1 MATGYQYRRVAEFL
15 IGVDIREDLSMSK
28 MMYLRKS
35 EENDFGFLNNLLAKL
50 RKRRKFIYMFT
61 IIISAGSTVAL
72 VLTPDNYTATAKVI
86 PVFGGFADGQA
97 GSVNPLAEE
106 FALAAKVGT
115 RMTMESMLYKELLEG
130 HRVTDSVLAHQYTDL
145 ERGIDG
151 NLFEVFETDDLYTV
165 RNKLRSMAT
174 FDLTMKTGVLSVEVV
189 SKTPKLSSQIANT
202 FVRQLDLYKQELDRT
217 MAARVGQ
224 YLQER
229 LEEAKNKLREA
240 EERETEFLTNNRN
253 YLKGDD
259 PQLKLETERLSREVF
274 FHRQLFL
281 TLMQYKANS
290 DMEREKSTPRLTV
303 IEWAEPPL
311 KKSGPNRATLL
322 ILMTIGAALFCIG
335 VVATRVAYEWYFPQ
349 TTRKELADSYGTI
362 GEDFGVVINRIKAP
376 FKASQK
382 AET

>member
-1 MATGYQYRRVAEFL
+1 
-15 IGVDIREDLSMSK
+15 MSK

-35 EENDFGFLNNLLAKL
+35 EENDFGFLNNLLVKL
-50 RKRRKFIYMFT
+50 RKRRKLIYVFT
-61 IIISAGSTVAL
+61 IIVSAGSAVAL

-106 FALAAKVGT
+106 FAIAARVGT

-130 HRVTDSVLAHQYTDL
+130 HRVMDSVLAHQYTDL
-145 ERGIDG
+145 EKGIDG

-165 RNKLRSMAT
+165 RNKLKSMAT
-174 FDLTMKTGVLSVEVV
+174 FNLTMKTGVLSVEVV

-217 MAARVGQ
+217 MAVRVGQ

-229 LEEAKNKLREA
+229 LEEAKNILGEA
-240 EERETEFLTNNRN
+240 EERETEFLSNNRN

-290 DMEREKSTPRLTV
+290 DMERERSTPRLTV

-322 ILMTIGAALFCIG
+322 ILMTIGAALFSVG
-335 VVATRVAYEWYFPQ
+335 VVAARVAYEWYFPQ
-349 TTRKELADSYGTI
+349 TTRKELADSYGAI
-362 GEDFGVVINRIKAP
+362 GEDFGVVINRIKTP